1 MVCLRPHRWGVC
13 WFERATLSA
22 LRGGGLSPSTTP
34 TEGMLHLSCDCQL
47 VAQSLLAPNCSA
59 SLLVWPKE
67 QAPLLSRGL
76 VRLPGL

>member
-1 MVCLRPHRWGVC
+1 MFVTSQMGCLLV
-13 WFERATLSA
+13 ERATLSA

-34 TEGMLHLSCDCQL
+34 TEGVLHLSCDCQL

-67 QAPLLSRGL
+67 QAPHFSRGL
-76 VRLPGL
+76 FQLPGL